1 MTERQ
6 NKEKPLRV
14 RLTDPEHDRL
24 LAAAGKLG
32 LTKSVYV
39 RWALENSTT
48 QVLGTRLDGTSVAE
62 TPAVEKPKRA
72 PRQRSAAPAAVS
84 VTAPI
89 AETVPDLATAM
100 GFSNDIKPAEFD
112 DSDWT

>member
-72 PRQRSAAPAAVS
+72 PRQKTPMAAPAV
-84 VTAPI
+84 API
-89 AETVPDLATAM
+89 VETVPDLATAM